1 MWRAALTSEQHHFCP
16 VVSVNRAV
24 GEPWRMRRG
33 CHDIG
38 ILDKVVPDFL
48 NHNPTSIGNIMAT
61 RARADVCAIV
71 PELRV
76 VAKERTK
83 RRRRFEIH
91 PFASQEDGALSH
103 AVGHEVLCRQERP
116 KEGQLGSRTN
126 LAHSNAVTV
135 RFSMHFCTHEKSI
148 KPSTFAKQPVRQA
161 FTGILSLRTKICDT
175 SLVRHCSRRATETE
189 SVPSPIG
196 RLVSIT
202 SLGEPRL

>member
-1 MWRAALTSEQHHFCP
+1 M
-16 VVSVNRAV
+16 
-24 GEPWRMRRG
+24 
-33 CHDIG
+33 
-38 ILDKVVPDFL
+38 PDFL
-48 NHNPTSIGNIMAT
+48 NHKPTLSGNILAT
-61 RARADVCAIV
+61 LARTDVCAIV

-91 PFASQEDGALSH
+91 PFASQGDDVLSY
-103 AVGHEVLCRQERP
+103 VLCQEVLCRQERT
-116 KEGQLGSRTN
+116 KEGQLGSWTN

-135 RFSMHFCTHEKSI
+135 RFSMHYCTHEKSI

-161 FTGILSLRTKICDT
+161 FRRILSLRTKICDT